1 MPNHAVD
8 FSYIYYILHMFPDQP
23 HRMQQHPGVM
33 NVETVDMCLAC
44 LASSQAMTS
53 E

>member
-1 MPNHAVD
+1 MQCYVQKILTLH
-8 FSYIYYILHMFPDQP
+8 ILHMFPDQP
-23 HRMQQHPGVM
+23 HRMQQHVGVM